1 MYSIIDNSIAKRLRE
16 KGKVCAAWAQL
27 GSNVSSE
34 ILAEAG
40 FDALIIDAEHAP
52 TTTYW
57 NDAIIK
63 GNPLY
68 PYCSR
73 CLE

>member
-40 FDALIIDAEHAP
+40 FDALML
-52 TTTYW
+52 
-57 NDAIIK
+57 NMLRQ
-63 GNPLY
+63 PL
-68 PYCSR
+68 PSL
-73 CLE
+73 LE